1 MKNIV
6 LIGMPG
12 CGKSTLGRCLAERL
26 GRDFIDADPEIEK
39 DSGKTIPEL
48 FAVSE
53 DFFRKQETR
62 TTKRLSALQD
72 KVLAM
77 GGGVVLRQ
85 ENIISLKENG
95 LIIFLDRSPEDIRA
109 HYTVKTYEDLKMVGG
124 DLLINCT
131 PVGMFPKTDA
141 SPVDGTV
148 MDHFAAAVDIIYN
161 PAETK
166 FMKLARQQG
175 KTAVNGLFMLVAQ
188 AVAADEIW
196 LERKLDAGLI
206 ADVTDIIARLL

>member
-12 CGKSTLGRCLAERL
+12 CGKSTLGRSLAEML

-39 DSGKTIPEL
+39 DAGKTIPEL

-62 TTKRLSALQD
+62 TTKRLAALQD

-85 ENIISLKENG
+85 ENISSLKENG
-95 LIIFLDRSPEDIRA
+95 LIIFLDRSPEDIIGDVDTQTRPLLAAGRRRIYDLYAQREALYRA
-109 HYTVKTYEDLKMVGG
+109 
-124 DLLINCT
+124 
-131 PVGMFPKTDA
+131 A
-141 SPVDGTV
+141 
-148 MDHFAAAVDIIYN
+148 
-161 PAETK
+161 
-166 FMKLARQQG
+166 
-175 KTAVNGLFMLVAQ
+175 
-188 AVAADEIW
+188 
-196 LERKLDAGLI
+196 
-206 ADVTDIIARLL
+206 ADVTVQNKGSMQDVLLRLVDAARVLQQRNNL

>member
-12 CGKSTLGRCLAERL
+12 CGKSTLGRSLAEML

-39 DSGKTIPEL
+39 DAGKTIPEL

-62 TTKRLSALQD
+62 TTKRLAALQD

-85 ENIISLKENG
+85 ENISSLKENG
-95 LIIFLDRSPEDIRA
+95 LIIFLDRSPEDI
-109 HYTVKTYEDLKMVGG
+109 
-124 DLLINCT
+124 
-131 PVGMFPKTDA
+131 
-141 SPVDGTV
+141 
-148 MDHFAAAVDIIYN
+148 
-161 PAETK
+161 
-166 FMKLARQQG
+166 
-175 KTAVNGLFMLVAQ
+175 
-188 AVAADEIW
+188 
-196 LERKLDAGLI
+196 I
-206 ADVTDIIARLL
+206 ANL

>member
-12 CGKSTLGRCLAERL
+12 CGKSTLGRSLAEML

-39 DSGKTIPEL
+39 DAGKTIPEL

-62 TTKRLSALQD
+62 TTKRLSSLQG

-85 ENIISLKENG
+85 ENISKLKENG
-95 LIIFLDRSPEDIRA
+95 LIIFLDRSPEDIIGDVDTQTRPLLAAGRQRIYDLYAQREALYRA
-109 HYTVKTYEDLKMVGG
+109 
-124 DLLINCT
+124 
-131 PVGMFPKTDA
+131 A
-141 SPVDGTV
+141 
-148 MDHFAAAVDIIYN
+148 
-161 PAETK
+161 
-166 FMKLARQQG
+166 
-175 KTAVNGLFMLVAQ
+175 
-188 AVAADEIW
+188 
-196 LERKLDAGLI
+196 
-206 ADVTDIIARLL
+206 ADVTVENKGSMQGVLLRLAEAAKVLQQRNDL